1 MRINRFLILFWI
13 LSLLSLISVACG
25 SAIPEPTEPA
35 KVEQPTQVVT
45 EEKPEDTEV
54 PVATEP
60 PAPEKPGSVSTLAD
74 VEEAVI
80 RIVAEGSFVDPEV
93 GWVVDVGGSGT
104 GFIIDPSGIAVT
116 NNHVVTGAALLRVYV
131 HGEDKPR
138 NARIL
143 GVSECSDLAVID
155 IDGDD
160 YAYLDW
166 HEGDVKVGLKVYAA
180 GFPLGDPNYTLTDGI
195 ISKASADGET
205 SWASVNSVIE
215 HTAKINPGNSGG
227 PLVDEEGKVIAV
239 NYAVVSSTDQN
250 FAIHNQDALQVI
262 SQLKEGKD
270 VDSIGVNGGAVSGE
284 VNGMPIAGIWVRSIA
299 SGSPADKALI
309 KPGDIIYEIEGKP
322 LAQDGTMADYCDVIR
337 SRRPDATM
345 SLTVIRYNDLS
356 LLEGQLNGRQLEVVG
371 YFAEEESSSSDDV
384 APAGDVIEY
393 YDNTGTIYVQVP
405 GDWVDYNGE
414 QWLFGDEVIGVA
426 ISAAPS
432 ISDFENYWDV
442 PGLFFGASDAFAR
455 YGGYIEFLDA
465 YSQDFRGGCTLA
477 GRYDYNDG
485 FYRGKYD
492 SFYNCGGP
500 GGYDAYVLSA
510 VDIQNP
516 TSIIILMMQVP
527 KGDEDTVW
535 LIWDSFL
542 VGDM

>member
-13 LSLLSLISVACG
+13 LSLLSLVSVACG